1 MVKDYG
7 TTRNE
12 KTQKVNLKTHLMGYS
27 RIQEIDK
34 KRNIEIE
41 VRSGIFSKLRY
52 SKICNTQIRG

>member
-34 KRNIEIE
+34 KE
-41 VRSGIFSKLRY
+41 
-52 SKICNTQIRG
+52 TQK

>member
-12 KTQKVNLKTHLMGYS
+12 KTLKVNLKTHLMGYS

-34 KRNIEIE
+34 KETQKQKLDLAYFQN
-41 VRSGIFSKLRY
+41 SGIQRY
-52 SKICNTQIRG
+52 VILK